1 MAGQGT
7 HPKLPDSRSIRVIKL
22 HGAANISDEIRFDLI
37 TTSLDEPLP
46 YEAISYTWSGQAL
59 DRPVYANGQEYHV
72 TKNAED
78 VMRRLRPSRPDDS
91 RNLWIDAICINQK
104 DDAEKSVQV
113 QLMFE
118 VYANA
123 ERVNIW
129 LGQGTDATALA
140 LQWLRWYSW
149 SFAAAWKLQSKF
161 ASAIRS
167 ADSIFIRLLLGIAAV
182 SMSCI
187 CACMMMAVGALILLP
202 FGLLPVCKSAHALK
216 SPPLQKKK
224 SLTLY
229 QAVKNS
235 FEPVWPNWLPS
246 NTGREPGQSRK
257 PTPTRLASSCAVHL
271 LRFAWI
277 YFARAITWFRPS
289 TSSAH

>member
-1 MAGQGT
+1 MAGQET

-59 DRPVYANGQEYHV
+59 DRPVYANGQEYRV

-78 VMRRLRPSRPDDS
+78 VMRKLRPGKPGHC

-104 DDAEKSVQV
+104 DDTEKSVQV

-129 LGQGTDATALA
+129 LGQGTDSTALA
-140 LQWLRWYSW
+140 LKWLRRYSW
-149 SFAAAWKLQSKF
+149 SFSAAWRLQSKF
-161 ASAIRS
+161 ASAISS
-167 ADSIFIRLLLGIAAV
+167 ADSIFIRLLLGIATV
-182 SMSCI
+182 FMSCI
-187 CACMMMAVGALILLP
+187 CACIMMAVAAVILLP
-202 FGLLPVCKSAHALK
+202 FGLLPVFKSGH
-216 SPPLQKKK
+216 
-224 SLTLY
+224 
-229 QAVKNS
+229 
-235 FEPVWPNWLPS
+235 LPS
-246 NTGREPGQSRK
+246 HCP
-257 PTPTRLASSCAVHL
+257 PP
-271 LRFAWI
+271 
-277 YFARAITWFRPS
+277 
-289 TSSAH
+289 